1 LVSCTFSP
9 AVAEAHFAGGPS
21 TTCAVM
27 WRQTVNP
34 DRLFM
39 TFLETA
45 AMNRQFKEA
54 EAVLIGDP
62 ANRAF

>member
-1 LVSCTFSP
+1 MSTTLSE
-9 AVAEAHFAGGPS
+9 AVAGGHFQGGPS
-21 TTCAVM
+21 TQVAVL
-27 WRQTVNP
+27 WRQRVP
-34 DRLFM
+34 SARLFM

-54 EAVLIGDP
+54 EAVVFGDP